1 MPSTITHAY
10 FGEDLFNKIPKESK
24 NIITNKKKSLM
35 MFSQSMDSLMF
46 YNIYNLFPGKKI
58 RNLSSTFHNNKTDDF
73 FSNLITYMKK
83 NEYYKDPKTLSF
95 LYGLISHF
103 SLDSTTHPF
112 VFYKT
117 GVYDNKNKETV
128 KYNGMHTYMENY
140 IDNYFLTTRNKSKD
154 INISNFCFDLTKFS
168 KELNDSIDYSFQ
180 ITFNIDNMSKKY
192 YISLKQMKNFI
203 TLFRFDKY
211 GIKKL
216 GYTFIDK
223 IKPKNT
229 FQFKSISY
237 DLDDYEN
244 YDFLN
249 INKSTWYFPV
259 DKNIYSNKNFL
270 ELYDDALTKATFII
284 NEINDYFF
292 KDKKINIKKLFNN
305 ESYVTG
311 INCLS
316 KKKQKFFEF

>member
-1 MPSTITHAY
+1 
-10 FGEDLFNKIPKESK
+10 
-24 NIITNKKKSLM
+24 
-35 MFSQSMDSLMF
+35 
-46 YNIYNLFPGKKI
+46 
-58 RNLSSTFHNNKTDDF
+58 
-73 FSNLITYMKK
+73 
-83 NEYYKDPKTLSF
+83 
-95 LYGLISHF
+95 
-103 SLDSTTHPF
+103 
-112 VFYKT
+112 
-117 GVYDNKNKETV
+117 
-128 KYNGMHTYMENY
+128 MENY